1 MKQNVN
7 DYNKMLLDINI
18 NQNQMDL
25 ITNTKNLIETSSD
38 IYKKLKSNIHG
49 TGIFAN
55 KKIKKNSLIGI
66 ASLNNIV
73 KTTLG
78 RWTNH
83 HIDNNAIFLFTDNL
97 DILMFAIKKIKVN
110 EEILINY
117 RDHILNPTIIN
128 IEYERK

>member
-1 MKQNVN
+1 MKQKVN
-7 DYNKMLLDINI
+7 DYKQMLLDINI

-49 TGIFAN
+49 IGIFAN

-66 ASLNNIV
+66 ASLNNTI

-83 HIDNNAIFLFTDNL
+83 NINNNAIFLFTDNL
-97 DILMFAIKKIKVN
+97 DILMFAIKEIKIN